1 MKYKRESRNW
11 PVIESNA
18 YSSLNENNHNP
29 YANVNYQ
36 LYGEDTKVDMAKKV
50 LLEKVEVTEV
60 VSRED
65 DDETKVFYEE
75 KF

>member
-1 MKYKRESRNW
+1 
-11 PVIESNA
+11 
-18 YSSLNENNHNP
+18 
-29 YANVNYQ
+29 
-36 LYGEDTKVDMAKKV
+36 MAKKV

-65 DDETKVFYEE
+65 DDETKGFYEE